1 MKWQELKN
9 QADIISKILYLSKIL
24 SYGTIVIL
32 CSHWGLSDSVKAQ
45 SLSQNEPIRPQNS
58 TLPKLIEPWSNDVE
72 VTPPPPP
79 KDAEV
84 IPPLLSPPPEL
95 ILPSEPEIPSPQS
108 KEYTLGPGDRIQI
121 DIFNIPEY
129 SGENGRHQVQID
141 GTLNLPLIGNVSVQG
156 MNLDKA
162 KELIQEKYGEYLQI
176 PIVNLNL
183 LAARSLKIAIA
194 GEVQHPGS
202 YTISPVVS
210 QGNDSKGTQL
220 PTVTKA
226 LQVAGGVT
234 TSADIR
240 QIKIRRSQL
249 NAPEQIININLWEL
263 LENGSLVQDIS
274 LRDGDTL
281 FVPSITEVNP
291 VESNQLA
298 SANFAGTNTQPLNI
312 AVVGEVARPGPY
324 ILETNINQIQ
334 VSKTEENLDSTTVE
348 DNTSLPENT
357 RLHTVTK
364 AIKIAGGITS
374 AADIR
379 QIRVRRLTRAGTEQ
393 TMKVDLWQL
402 LESGDLSQDIVL
414 QSGDTIYVP
423 VADEVNLDE
432 LAKVT
437 ASSFSPG
444 NLKVNVI
451 GEVVKPGTIFVTPNS
466 TLNQALLSAGGFKPG
481 RAKTKEIELIRLNPN
496 GTVTRRKV
504 KVDFSAK
511 ANEET
516 NPTLLNNDVVVVGRS
531 GRATFTDGVG
541 GVLAPF
547 GPINRILGVFFDI
560 FN

>member
-1 MKWQELKN
+1 MKQHESKN
-9 QADIISKILYLSKIL
+9 QEDVISKILSLSKIL

-32 CSHWGLSDSVKAQ
+32 CSYWRVSYSAQ
-45 SLSQNEPIRPQNS
+45 AQPLFEKDQTLPETS
-58 TLPKLIEPWSNDVE
+58 TLPKLTEPWL
-72 VTPPPPP
+72 
-79 KDAEV
+79 KDTEPQ
-84 IPPLLSPPPEL
+84 PPLLAPPPEPIL
-95 ILPSEPEIPSPQS
+95 IPEPETPLPDS
-108 KEYTLGPGDRIQI
+108 KGYTLGPGDHVQI
-121 DIFNIPEY
+121 DIFNVPEY
-129 SGENGRHQVQID
+129 SGENGQHQIQID
-141 GTLNLPLIGNVSVQG
+141 GTLNLPLIGNVSVEG
-156 MNLDKA
+156 MTLELA

-183 LAARSLKIAIA
+183 LAARPLKIAIA

-210 QGNDSKGTQL
+210 QGGNSKSGTQL

-240 QIKIRRSQL
+240 QIKIRRLQL
-249 NAPEQIININLWEL
+249 NAPEQVININLWEL
-263 LENGSLVQDIS
+263 LQSGNLVQDIS

-281 FVPSITEVNP
+281 FVPSITEINP
-291 VESNQLA
+291 VESTQLA

-324 ILETNINQIQ
+324 ILETDIDQSQI
-334 VSKTEENLDSTTVE
+334 SATEENSESTE
-348 DNTSLPENT
+348 ADNNISLPQNT

-393 TMKVDLWQL
+393 IIKVNLWQL
-402 LESGDLSQDIVL
+402 LQNGDLSQDIVL

-432 LAKVT
+432 LAEVT

-444 NLKVNVI
+444 NLKINVI
-451 GEVVKPGTIFVTPNS
+451 GEVIKPGTIFVTPNS
-466 TLNQALLSAGGFKPG
+466 TLNQALLAAGGFNPA
-481 RAKTKEIELIRLNPN
+481 RAETEEIELIRLNPN

-504 KVDFSAK
+504 QVDFSAK
-511 ANEET
+511 VNEET
-516 NPTLLNNDVVVVGRS
+516 NPTLLNNDVIVVGRS
-531 GRATFTDGVG
+531 GRATFTDNVG

-547 GPINRILGVFFDI
+547 SPINRILGIFFDI
-560 FN
+560 F

>member
-1 MKWQELKN
+1 MKEYISRNNKE
-9 QADIISKILYLSKIL
+9 DILGKKSSLFQIL
-24 SYGTIVIL
+24 SCGTMVVLYICWEV
-32 CSHWGLSDSVKAQ
+32 SYAVQAQ
-45 SLSQNEPIRPQNS
+45 TLSQKSHTTLENS
-58 TLPKLIEPWSNDVE
+58 TLPKLTEPWPKGKE
-72 VTPPPPP
+72 PQLPILPPPPEP
-79 KDAEV
+79 IL
-84 IPPLLSPPPEL
+84 IP
-95 ILPSEPEIPSPQS
+95 EPETPLPDS
-108 KEYTLGPGDRIQI
+108 KRYTLGAGDRLQI
-121 DIFNIPEY
+121 DIFNVPEY
-129 SGENGRHQVQID
+129 SGKNGQHQVQID

-156 MNLDKA
+156 MTLELA

-176 PIVNLNL
+176 PIVTLNL
-183 LAARSLKIAIA
+183 LAARPLKIAIA

-202 YTISPVVS
+202 YTISPIVS
-210 QGNDSKGTQL
+210 QGGNSESSTQL

-240 QIKIRRSQL
+240 QIKIRRFQL

-263 LENGSLVQDIS
+263 LQSGNLVQDIS

-281 FVPSITEVNP
+281 FVPSITEINP

-298 SANFAGTNTQPLNI
+298 SANFAGTNTKPLNI

-324 ILETNINQIQ
+324 ILETDIDQSQ
-334 VSKTEENLDSTTVE
+334 VLSTEENLDSSE
-348 DNTSLPENT
+348 GDSNILLPQNT

-364 AIKIAGGITS
+364 AIKMAGGITS

-379 QIRVRRLTRAGTEQ
+379 QIKVRRLTRAGTEQ
-393 TMKVDLWQL
+393 IIKVNLWQL
-402 LESGDLSQDIVL
+402 LQSGDLSQDIVL

-432 LAKVT
+432 LAEVT

-444 NLKVNVI
+444 NLKINVI

-466 TLNQALLSAGGFKPG
+466 TVNQALLAAGGFNPA

-496 GTVTRRKV
+496 GTVTRRKLE
-504 KVDFSAK
+504 VDFSAK
-511 ANEET
+511 VNEET
-516 NPTLLNNDVVVVGRS
+516 NPTLLNNDVIVVGRS
-531 GRATFTDGVG
+531 GRTTFTDNVG

-547 GPINRILGVFFDI
+547 GPINRILGIFFDI
-560 FN
+560 FD